1 MGIMA
6 GGPFREKL
14 KGVETVPAGEEG
26 VMGVAH
32 NLYRTLEG
40 MEAGED
46 WGIRPIYL
54 MPVSE
59 TAVVMGF
66 TGQRMEAKSFSIV
79 GRGGDKS
86 RSDFACPGLDHSP
99 AYPVGVLLEQVG
111 DEVQITLVDEMYRM
125 KMFFEDAGKMK
136 FARNMTM
143 PGSIED
149 EIKDLIRSALF

>member
-1 MGIMA
+1 MDVA
-6 GGPFREKL
+6 EKL
-14 KGVETVPAGEEG
+14 YGTIQ
-26 VMGVAH
+26 
-32 NLYRTLEG
+32 G
-40 MEAGED
+40 MEVGED

-66 TGQRMEAKSFSIV
+66 TGERMEAKSFSIV
-79 GRGGDKS
+79 GRGGDKA
-86 RSDFACPGLDHSP
+86 RSDFACPGLDHSS
-99 AYPVGVLLEQVG
+99 AYPLGVLLEQVNGPTG
-111 DEVQITLVDEMYRM
+111 DQVEITVVDEMYRM

-136 FARNMTM
+136 FARNMGM